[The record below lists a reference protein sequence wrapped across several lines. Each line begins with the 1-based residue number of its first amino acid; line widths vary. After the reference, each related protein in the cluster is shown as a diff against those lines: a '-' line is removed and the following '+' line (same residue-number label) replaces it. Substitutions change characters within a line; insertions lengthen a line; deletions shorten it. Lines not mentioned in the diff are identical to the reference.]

1 LIYCANL
8 DHTGFQAT
16 LRFTYLHVFL
26 LCKLNLLS
34 FKILVNKKYQ

>member
-16 LRFTYLHVFL
+16 LLFTSFHVVL
-26 LCKLNLLS
+26 LCEHNLLS
-34 FKILVNKKYQ
+34 FKILVNIQY